1 MVIGPRYEALLAQA
15 HPQRPAV
22 TVQEWENF
30 SIPYTSGTTGKPKGV
45 LLSHRARTMCFGA
58 MAVEFGCYSP
68 DDRALATAPLCH
80 GAGLAFALAPVFFG
94 GTCDILPRFDPGQ
107 LLARLEVTAATN
119 VFLVPTHFHAI
130 FGLDAATLDSHR
142 PRALRSIISNAAALP
157 QATKERIVAYFGT
170 DILHECY
177 GATETGIVCNLRP
190 PDQLRKTK
198 CVGLPFPYTEIRIL
212 REDGSEA
219 APGEIGELF
228 STSPTL
234 FNGYWNRPEETA
246 AALRDGKWVSV
257 GDLATRDDEG
267 YLYIVDR
274 KKDMIISGGI
284 NIYPREIEE
293 ALFAHP
299 AIADAAVIGIP
310 DAYWGE
316 ALKAFVVPRPG
327 ARISRRCKSTAG
339 RTSPATRFPMRS
351 TSSTACRATP
361 PARCSR
367 RRFASAKQA
376 RSDRSDFSLDG
387 LAPFGLASPI
397 MGGRLGEKFMARA
410 VPAALCA
417 AIMASLLVVPARP
430 ADPQKTLLILGDG
443 VPASL
448 DDDGP
453 SGNYPPSQT
462 GFYNLIEPLV
472 QYGIGKQN
480 DDGSETYD
488 FHKFVSALAESW
500 SFDPATNT
508 TTFKLRHGVKSCAGN
523 PFTADDVLYTFARAK
538 SISGQAP
545 IGAFL
550 ASVASIANFGPE
562 LYPKTPEAI
571 AKRALGNEVAKVDDY
586 TVQIR
591 QTAPNQLLLPVL
603 TIFGLLIYDQKD
615 MKAHATPDDPW
626 SHQYTNTTNAPSF
639 GPWCLDSW
647 RKDEEFTVRAN
658 PSYYGG
664 RPYFDR
670 VIYRRVPQSANR
682 IAIIRSGQAG
692 VVEGLNP
699 KEYES
704 LRTARGVKVV
714 GGYLNSTLLMLLN
727 FQSKPLDDP
736 RVPRRSLTR
745 CPTTTSSRTAISAR
759 PISGAG

>member
-1 MVIGPRYEALLAQA
+1 MSLPATYRPLTIDCGIRAASNRAGGKIALSEGERRLTYRQLVERVDRVAAVGAGLGLGPGDHAALLAGNCLEYIEIVCGLSCSGIAVATPSPRLAAGELGFILQDCAARILFVEPALETLVRALDLPALERIVVIGSRYEALLAQA

-107 LLARLEVTAATN
+107 LLARLDVTAATN

-198 CVGLPFPYTEIRIL
+198 CVGLPFPYTEVRIL

-274 KKDMIISGGI
+274 KKDMIISGGL

-316 ALKAFVVPRPG
+316 TLKAFVVLRPG
-327 ARISRRCKSTAG
+327 AQIS
-339 RTSPATRFPMRS
+339 PQVLQEH
-351 TSSTACRATP
+351 CRAHL
-361 PARCSR
+361 S
-367 RRFASAKQA
+367 SYK
-376 RSDRSDFSLDG
+376 
-387 LAPFGLASPI
+387 
-397 MGGRLGEKFMARA
+397 
-410 VPAALCA
+410 VPHA
-417 AIMASLLVVPARP
+417 
-430 ADPQKTLLILGDG
+430 
-443 VPASL
+443 
-448 DDDGP
+448 
-453 SGNYPPSQT
+453 
-462 GFYNLIEPLV
+462 F
-472 QYGIGKQN
+472 
-480 DDGSETYD
+480 
-488 FHKFVSALAESW
+488 
-500 SFDPATNT
+500 
-508 TTFKLRHGVKSCAGN
+508 
-523 PFTADDVLYTFARAK
+523 DVLDSLPRNPAGKVLKTALREREA
-538 SISGQAP
+538 
-545 IGAFL
+545 GA
-550 ASVASIANFGPE
+550 E
-562 LYPKTPEAI
+562 
-571 AKRALGNEVAKVDDY
+571 
-586 TVQIR
+586 
-591 QTAPNQLLLPVL
+591 
-603 TIFGLLIYDQKD
+603 
-615 MKAHATPDDPW
+615 
-626 SHQYTNTTNAPSF
+626 
-639 GPWCLDSW
+639 
-647 RKDEEFTVRAN
+647 
-658 PSYYGG
+658 
-664 RPYFDR
+664 
-670 VIYRRVPQSANR
+670 
-682 IAIIRSGQAG
+682 
-692 VVEGLNP
+692 
-699 KEYES
+699 
-704 LRTARGVKVV
+704 
-714 GGYLNSTLLMLLN
+714 
-727 FQSKPLDDP
+727 
-736 RVPRRSLTR
+736 
-745 CPTTTSSRTAISAR
+745 
-759 PISGAG
+759 